1 MQASAR
7 LAIQEVVQLAFVV
20 VQRYER
26 EPEGAGRLELLLES
40 EQPWDLLLTRGAPGS
55 PEVDPR
61 PFTGAD
67 GQRLGQLGC
76 TLGCR
81 ARYVLLRQCAAFREL
96 ASAQRAR
103 LLRRGGLACL
113 DGDGGRRAQRS
124 RSFLSDGLAAL
135 VGGHRR
141 VLLRHRIASAQ
152 AQQSQ
157 AQRETQSRQSTHDT
171 NALRLMASSSHLRS
185 PRELGLEQ

>member
-61 PFTGAD
+61 PFTAAD

-113 DGDGGRRAQRS
+113 DGVGGR
-124 RSFLSDGLAAL
+124 
-135 VGGHRR
+135 RR

-185 PRELGLEQ
+185 PRELGQEQ